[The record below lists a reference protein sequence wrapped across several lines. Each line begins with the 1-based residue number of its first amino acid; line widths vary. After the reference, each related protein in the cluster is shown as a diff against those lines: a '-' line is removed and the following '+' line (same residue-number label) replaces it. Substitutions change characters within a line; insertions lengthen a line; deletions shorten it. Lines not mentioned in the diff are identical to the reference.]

1 MIGRHN
7 HILNSLKNDTKLVT
21 KSHQQAVERVII
33 NDNCPI
39 YAYINSLPS
48 DNSKVTATRVIKA
61 ISKHLGKQ
69 SIYEISWPNFDRNQL
84 NSLKQILDKNELAPD
99 TIRLYLA
106 ILKGILKEALLLEQ
120 ITEKQWLRVKTVKG
134 PKHTRQKKHKTLSH
148 NQFDELLK
156 HIEIAAGNENAIARD
171 KAIFH
176 LLVGCGLRRNELA
189 TLSLASLN
197 FESEHLKIVGKGN
210 KLRLVKIHPLT
221 MKVLSNWLSVR
232 GFESG
237 PMFMQIYKSGRLG
250 SLVNSDG
257 SDNFL
262 SGFSIYNLC
271 RKYSLVGVENPVSP
285 HSLRRSYA
293 TWLYDNGVDL
303 KKIAE
308 LLGHSSIKTTEIY
321 ISTKQEEV
329 DQAVMNSLF

>member
-1 MIGRHN
+1 MNRHK
-7 HILNSLKNDTKLVT
+7 HLINSDITNTTLVAKKN
-21 KSHQQAVERVII
+21 QQAIERVII

-69 SIYEISWPNFDRNQL
+69 SIYEINWQNFDRNQL

-99 TIRLYLA
+99 TIRLYLSV
-106 ILKGILKEALLLEQ
+106 IKGILQEALLLEQ

-134 PKHTRQKKHKTLSH
+134 PKHTRQKKHTTLSH

-156 HIEIAAGNENAIARD
+156 RIELAAGNENAIARD

-189 TLSLASLN
+189 SLSMTSLN
-197 FESEHLKIVGKGN
+197 SESEHLEIVGKGN
-210 KLRLVKIHPLT
+210 KLRRVKIHPLT
-221 MKVLSNWLSVR
+221 MEALSNWLSVR
-232 GFESG
+232 GLESG
-237 PMFMQIYKSGRLG
+237 PMFMQIYKSGRLTD
-250 SLVNSDG
+250 LFND
-257 SDNFL
+257 DQTENYL

-271 RKYSLVGVENPVSP
+271 RKYGLVGGENPVPP

-293 TWLYDNGVDL
+293 TWLYANGVDI

-321 ISTKQEEV
+321 ISTKQDEV
-329 DQAVMNSLF
+329 DQAVLNSLF